1 MPLLFLSERC
11 GLRLWVRER
20 ESDLLEDDDRE
31 DREAEREP
39 LESELV
45 ERDLDEDRLLES
57 ESESESESLL
67 DDELDVDERG
77 IHSFSAFQIL
87 ASKYAHRFRFFCL
100 SFSFSSKILF
110 ATPSLRVQVVIST
123 PIIQE
128 RFCSRY

>member
-31 DREAEREP
+31 DREGEREP

-57 ESESESESLL
+57 ESESESEELEPL
-67 DDELDVDERG
+67 DDELDVDDELE
-77 IHSFSAFQIL
+77 IHSFSAFSDPSVEIRSPFSL
-87 ASKYAHRFRFFCL
+87 LL
-100 SFSFSSKILF
+100 SFLLF
-110 ATPSLRVQVVIST
+110 FL
-123 PIIQE
+123 
-128 RFCSRY
+128 